1 MSLWMQG
8 EPQPVGSFAKGI
20 DKDSP
25 RTMLP
30 DGHYDD
36 AENMLL
42 YSSTSGQHLTSMKT
56 DELLDSL
63 ITWPSGNLYW
73 FAPFTYSTYNATTGV
88 LAFQT
93 HLLMLRSTGQYHRYD
108 SGSPGTTTN
117 VRRTTTSRGASQLTT
132 HFIYDQWIVTL
143 NGRDAPQKYG
153 QHFLFDG
160 QGEAVPYMFP
170 LGSKPVTP
178 LVPSITGETV
188 TLGGSSAYVADASAP
203 GGGARVGSY
212 CLKVAASQTVRI
224 HFAAARNFQSGPKP
238 YGGTNFANTDFAQ
251 WQYYKSATAGGL
263 SIRFYKTYNTV
274 YRTYAISGTPATGA
288 WTLNSVARTGADTG
302 GFVDADM
309 AAITDIEIISADAAN
324 DTYIDDLYFL
334 YANAPPAALV
344 GTAHKDRIVLGGA
357 PVAGTNSDPALSTLF
372 WSDASK
378 PDEFP
383 STNTQLIAGGAQ
395 SLSRTN
401 RISALREYGDAVM
414 IGTQNCIFAWTV
426 GTDGTPSRSVI
437 TTETGIDSPR
447 AISET
452 PSGSLLFPW
461 QHGLYILRQ
470 TGRNYVSQKIAPIV
484 KDIWLEEPWWTIS
497 AKDEVTKTIRI
508 WFRELKDTD
517 TTNPTMTT
525 NGVVFDYV
533 RAQDSGG
540 AVWPSRM
547 TQLADYAVEAFVNGH
562 REVLYC
568 NFNAQDVFRM
578 GVTAGGT
585 LQSSV
590 TLPWM
595 GTQTRDKLTRWTGIN
610 VAYSST
616 TPVRVFGRF
625 ANHPEEFDSAEFV
638 ELQTLHAYPDIAD
651 PAHIPFGQ
659 SSKYCQIKLQSQE
672 SGFELF
678 PPLTMVAAPRTQKE

>member
-42 YSSTSGQHLTSMKT
+42 YSSSSGQHLATMKT
-56 DELLDSL
+56 DELLDDTV
-63 ITWPSGNLYW
+63 TWPTGNLYW
-73 FAPFTYSTYNATTGV
+73 FAPFTFSTYNSTTGV
-88 LAFQT
+88 LAFET
-93 HLLMLRSTGQYHRYD
+93 HLLMLRSTGQYHIYN
-108 SGSPGTTTN
+108 PATQAITN
-117 VRRTTTSRGASQLTT
+117 VRRTSTTRGASQLTT

-143 NGRDAPQKYG
+143 NGRDAPWKYG
-153 QHFLFDG
+153 QHFLWDA
-160 QGEAVPYMFP
+160 QGESVPYLFP

-203 GGGARVGSY
+203 GGGSRVGSHS
-212 CLKVAASQTVRI
+212 LKVAASATVRI
-224 HFAAARNFQSGPKP
+224 TFAQTKNFQSGPKP
-238 YGGTNFANTDFAQ
+238 YGGTNFANTDFFQ
-251 WQYYKSATAGGL
+251 FQYYKAATAGT
-263 SIRFYKTYNTV
+263 INVRFYKTYNTV
-274 YRTYAISGTPATGA
+274 YRTYTIASPATGA

-309 AAITDIEIISADAAN
+309 ATITDVEIISTDAAN
-324 DTYIDDLYFL
+324 DTYIDDMYFL

-372 WSDASK
+372 WSDASH

-401 RISALREYGDAVM
+401 RISALREYGDGVI

-484 KDIWLEEPWWTIS
+484 KDIWLDEPWWTIS

-508 WFRELKDTD
+508 WFREKHDTD
-517 TTNPTMTT
+517 TTDPSMTT

-547 TQLADYAVEAFVNGH
+547 TQLADFAVEAYVNGR

-568 NFNAQDVFRM
+568 NFNSPQVWRM

-590 TLPWM
+590 SLPWM

-616 TPVRVFGRF
+616 TPVRVFGRY
-625 ANHPEEFDSAEFV
+625 ANHPEDFDTAEFQ
-638 ELQTLHAYPDIAD
+638 ELQTLNAYPIISD
-651 PAHIPFGQ
+651 PTHIPFGQ
-659 SSKYCQIKLQSQE
+659 SAKYCQIKLQAQE

>member
-42 YSSTSGQHLTSMKT
+42 YSSSSGQHLATMKT
-56 DELLDSL
+56 DELLAADV
-63 ITWPSGNLYW
+63 TWPTGNLYW
-73 FAPFTYSTYNATTGV
+73 FAPFTFSTYNATTGV
-88 LAFQT
+88 LAFET
-93 HLLMLRSTGQYHRYD
+93 HLLMLRSTGQYHIYNP
-108 SGSPGTTTN
+108 STGALTN
-117 VRRTTTSRGASQLTT
+117 VRRTSTTRGASQLTT

-143 NGRDAPQKYG
+143 NGRDAPWKYG
-153 QHFLFDG
+153 QHFLWDA
-160 QGEAVPYMFP
+160 QGEAVPYLFP

-203 GGGARVGSY
+203 GGGARVGSHS
-212 CLKVAASQTVRI
+212 LKVAASQTVRI
-224 HFAAARNFQSGPKP
+224 TFSHTKNFQSGPKP
-238 YGGTNFANTDFAQ
+238 YGGTNFANTDFFQ
-251 WQYYKSATAGGL
+251 FQYYKVADAGG
-263 SIRFYKTYNTV
+263 ITVRFYKTYNTV
-274 YRTYAISGTPATGA
+274 YRTYTSTTSTTGVWA
-288 WTLNSVARTGADTG
+288 LESLARTGADTG

-309 AAITDIEIISADAAN
+309 ATITDIEIISSDAAN
-324 DTYIDDLYFL
+324 DTYIDDMYFL

-344 GTAHKDRIVLGGA
+344 GTAHKDRIVVGGA

-401 RISALREYGDAVM
+401 RISALREYGDGVI

-484 KDIWLEEPWWTIS
+484 RNIWLDEPWWTMS

-508 WFRELKDTD
+508 WFREKTETD
-517 TTNPTMTT
+517 TTDPTMTT
-525 NGVVFDYV
+525 NGIVFDYV

-547 TQLADYAVEAFVNGH
+547 TQLADYAVEAYVNGK

-568 NFNAQDVFRM
+568 NFNAPDVWRM

-585 LQSSV
+585 LQSLV
-590 TLPWM
+590 DLPWM
-595 GTQTRDKLTRWTGIN
+595 GTQTRDKLTRWTGIS

-616 TPVRVFGRF
+616 TPVRVFGRY
-625 ANHPEEFDSAEFV
+625 ANHPEDFDTAEFQ
-638 ELQTLHAYPDIAD
+638 ELQTLNAYPIISD
-651 PAHIPFGQ
+651 PTHIPFGQ
-659 SSKYCQIKLQSQE
+659 SAKYCQIRLQAQE

>member
-42 YSSTSGQHLTSMKT
+42 YSSSSGQHLSTMKT
-56 DELLDSL
+56 DELLDSTV
-63 ITWPSGNLYW
+63 TWPTGNLYW

-93 HLLMLRSTGQYHRYD
+93 HLLMLRSTGQYHIYNA
-108 SGSPGTTTN
+108 STQATTN
-117 VRRTTTSRGASQLTT
+117 VRRTATSLGASQLTN

-143 NGRDAPQKYG
+143 NGRDSPWKYG
-153 QHFLFDG
+153 QHFLWDS
-160 QGEAVPYMFP
+160 QGESTPYLFP

-188 TLGGSSAYVADASAP
+188 TLGGTSAFVADASAP
-203 GGGARVGSY
+203 GGGARVGSH
-212 CLKVAASQTVRI
+212 CLKVGTSATVRI
-224 HFAAARNFQSGPKP
+224 TFTRARDFRAGPKP
-238 YGGTNFANTDFAQ
+238 YGGTNFSNTDFFQ
-251 WQYYKSATAGGL
+251 FQYYKSADAGG
-263 SIRFYKTYNTV
+263 ITVRFYKTYNTV
-274 YRTYAISGTPATGA
+274 YRTYTSTTSTTGA
-288 WTLNSVARTGADTG
+288 WTLESLARTGADTG
-302 GFVDADM
+302 GFTDADM
-309 AAITDIEIISADAAN
+309 AAITDIEIISSDAAN
-324 DTYIDDLYFL
+324 DTYIDDMYFL

-344 GTAHKDRIVLGGA
+344 GTAHKDRIVVGGA
-357 PVAGTNSDPALSTLF
+357 PVAGTLSDPALSTLF
-372 WSDASK
+372 WTDASK

-383 STNTQLIAGGAQ
+383 STNTQVIAGGAQ

-426 GTDGTPSRSVI
+426 GTDGTASRSVI

-470 TGRNYVSQKIAPIV
+470 TGRNYVSQKIAPIL
-484 KDIWLEEPWWTIS
+484 KDIWLDEPWWTIS

-508 WFRELKDTD
+508 WFREKSDTATAD
-517 TTNPTMTT
+517 PTATS
-525 NGVVFDYV
+525 NGIVFDYV
-533 RAQDSGG
+533 RSQDSGG

-547 TQLADYAVEAFVNGH
+547 TQLADYAVEAYVNGR

-568 NFNAQDVFRM
+568 NFASPNVYRM

-590 TLPWM
+590 SLPWM
-595 GTQTRDKLTRWTGIN
+595 GTQTRDKLTRWTGIS
-610 VAYSST
+610 VAYSSS
-616 TPVRVFGRF
+616 TPVRVFARY
-625 ANHPEEFDSAEFV
+625 ANHPEDFDNAEFE
-638 ELQTLHAYPDIAD
+638 ELQSLMAYPIISD
-651 PAHIPFGQ
+651 PTHIPFGQ
-659 SSKYCQIKLQSQE
+659 SSRFVQIKLQAQE

-678 PPLTMVAAPRTQKE
+678 PPLTMIAAPRAQKE